1 MTGYD
6 YKITNKN
13 GDFLII
19 NEGSQAGAHVDPLN
33 VYALQKYPTFTK
45 SFKNNEI
52 ARQGQ
57 IGSWDFYT
65 YLGRLAIVFSGIIVA
80 ENNLKLEQM
89 KSDLNRIL
97 AIPVQPT
104 EANDGYVMITW
115 TDEAGIEKFVEAKL
129 TSDISYD
136 RGLGDHTTMSFL
148 INLKT
153 RTPFVYGG
161 DGSAEY
167 LLESG
172 VRGYRESGGIF
183 LPTLLPIAWASD
195 WVNKLSI
202 DNSTANSPSMTKIKI
217 FGEAQ
222 QVINNPRITNLTTG
236 EFIQV
241 NIALA
246 DETEWIELNAYDGTI
261 KNSNGDDISG
271 LLESGSSFITLATT
285 TNELLYTSDENPYTT
300 LLYPTAVYE
309 VRYLTAYDN

>member
-52 ARQGQ
+52 PRQGQ
-57 IGSWDFYT
+57 NGSWDFYS

-89 KSDLNRIL
+89 KADLNRIFAL
-97 AIPVQPT
+97 PVQPT
-104 EANDGYVMITW
+104 PTNDGYVTISW
-115 TDEAGIEKFVEAKL
+115 TDEAGTPKFVEAKL

-136 RGLGDHTTMSFL
+136 RGLADHTTMSFL

-153 RTPFVYGG
+153 KTPFVYGG
-161 DGSAEY
+161 DGTAEY
-167 LLESG
+167 LLQSG
-172 VRGYRESGGIF
+172 VRGYRESGGII
-183 LPTLLPIAWASD
+183 LPTLLPIGWASD
-195 WVNKLSI
+195 WVNILSI
-202 DNSTANSPSMTKIKI
+202 DNSTANSASLTKIKI

-222 QVINNPRITNLTTG
+222 QVINNPRITNFTTG

-241 NIALA
+241 NVSLI
-246 DETEWIELNAYDGTI
+246 DETDWIELDAYNGTI
-261 KNSNGDDISG
+261 KNRNGDDVSG
-271 LLESGSSFITLATT
+271 SLESGSSFITLATT
-285 TNELLYTSDENPYTT
+285 TNNLLFTSDENPYTT
-300 LLYPTAVYE
+300 LFYPTAVFE